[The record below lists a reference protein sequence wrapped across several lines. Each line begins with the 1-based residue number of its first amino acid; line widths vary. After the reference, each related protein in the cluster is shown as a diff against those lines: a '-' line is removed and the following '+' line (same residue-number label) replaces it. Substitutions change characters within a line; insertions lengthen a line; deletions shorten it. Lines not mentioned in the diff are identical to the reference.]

1 MHGISKEYFRFQ
13 FGFIADSIAKK
24 HSLLILGPRQVGKTW
39 IIEHCLKNIPQTM
52 EIPLQNPAMRQEYE
66 RDPSLLIRRVEA
78 KAEIPVV
85 FIDEIQKVPG
95 LFDAVQFLIDKKKA
109 VFLLSGSSA
118 RKIRRKGMN
127 LLPGRVIA
135 LRLDPLLWSE
145 EGVSTENLVPELA
158 LGKTTTT
165 GKYRFIDSLIFGSLP
180 GIASLAAKE
189 DRIEFLRSYA
199 RTYIE
204 EEIRAEAL
212 SRKIGAFSQFLELSA
227 IESGTAPVFA
237 NISKETGVSAP
248 TIKEFYSILEDTLIV
263 ERVDP
268 FIRKAR
274 KRLFHGA
281 RYYFFDIGVRN
292 ALARAPLNED
302 LFNVQKGLLFE
313 HAVML
318 EIIRRVRALRTD
330 YRICYWRTS
339 NGQEVDCIIDCGDHV
354 VPIEIKSSKRVS
366 LSDVDGLITFLKDY
380 HDLAPK
386 GYVVTMAEDPEK
398 LSDQITAVPWQ
409 FL

>member
-1 MHGISKEYFRFQ
+1 MHKNSKEYFRFQ
-13 FGFIADSIAKK
+13 SEFIVDAIAKN
-24 HSLLILGPRQVGKTW
+24 HSLIILGPRQVGKTW
-39 IIEHCLKNIPQTM
+39 IIEHCIKNNDRVM
-52 EIPLQNPAMRQEYE
+52 EIPLQHPGIRQEYE

-78 KAEIPVV
+78 KAEIPLI

-118 RKIRRKGMN
+118 RKIRRKGTN

-135 LRLDPLLWSE
+135 LRLDPLLWCEAGFSE
-145 EGVSTENLVPELA
+145 ESMVPELTLA
-158 LGKTTTT
+158 NPVREAR
-165 GKYRFIDSLIFGSLP
+165 YRFTDSLIFGSLP
-180 GIASLAAKE
+180 GIASLESTE

-199 RTYIE
+199 STYIE

-227 IESGTAPVFA
+227 IESGTAPVFS
-237 NISKETGVSAP
+237 NLSNETGVSAP

-302 LFNVQKGLLFE
+302 LVNVQKGLLFE

-318 EIIRRVRALRTD
+318 EIIRRIRALHKD
-330 YRICYWRTS
+330 YKICYWRTVS
-339 NGQEVDCIIDCGDHV
+339 GQEVDCVIDCGDHV
-354 VPIEIKSSKRVS
+354 VPMEIKSAKRVS
-366 LSDVDGLITFLKDY
+366 LTDVGGLVTFLKEY
-380 HDLAPK
+380 PDLAPK
-386 GYVVTMAEDPEK
+386 GYVVTMADQPEK
-398 LSDQITAVPWQ
+398 LSEQITVVPWKC
-409 FL
+409 L